1 MELGLVLRLL
11 LLEMFI
17 SETQTQQA
25 SELISSECLKN
36 TLHFTL
42 SMELFK
48 DKYLSFF
55 AVDQSGIA
63 WELDEALASQCG
75 YTVTYSSRTSIV
87 FRASALSC
95 YSHLEKDVFTVTI
108 QIKVAHAPD
117 MKNATTHQKS
127 ASCSYGPQSPRE
139 IVCETNY
146 MEVSVRRNVPQNEK
160 DFILNE
166 PQDWILS
173 FSEAKAMEASMW
185 QIVFHRPEEKRA
197 LLVSDAW
204 RAGFGFSTT
213 ETRILLRVPYNAAQV
228 QLVKVQGNTFSVV
241 SSSMFYKQHWM
252 ILMVDTSVAC
262 PVDGVNYTNKTII
275 WTVPKYFQALC
286 TGATGFK
293 DVIVE
298 AGVNLRKLSANEMAS
313 RKFVLSNDL
322 NTITVKVPIGAEG
335 GSYKT
340 FVSSGKHGAKY
351 SINLF
356 LEHQWEDSKWG
367 LTKYTVIKEI
377 ETPFEHV
384 GLAVT
389 NNPNL
394 STRLMNVTVGIFL
407 LDVELVNLT
416 IEGTTVTVSEAIQHG
431 YLTYEIQYA
440 NRSKVYVIQ
449 VPFDAPGIKK
459 EYTSDDTRE
468 YTLNVTLKF
477 IIVPTSETFAV
488 PLVTVTAVKDAVLPS
503 ARGFCD
509 GNYFHLIITCGN
521 VDQNWLPFISDQHL
535 MPETAQKYSYSLS
548 DNGTHLAVSV
558 PFLSSLVDYKD
569 IHISGVM
576 ASLHL
581 TLKDGITLANRK
593 GFSISCRFRPSELI
607 QCLPNGTVVITAIKL
622 VRLADLDTSLLVLR
636 DRQCKPSLVTK
647 KTATFKFNVNTCGTS
662 RKFNSTSIT
671 YENDVLYFRP
681 GNDIPVYQLKFV
693 CVYTIKRS
701 ADVQYETKNN
711 MPSSTKPGFGSLDLS
726 MKIFKEKSYS
736 EPYQELEYPVVKY
749 LREALY
755 FEVELLHPADP
766 RLELNLENCW
776 ATNSQSQD
784 SLPQWPILING
795 CENSEDSYRTVFHK
809 VNYSLRVKFPQ
820 HLKRFE
826 VTMFTFVQGTTLL
839 QMQLYFHCSV
849 VICSTTPLP
858 SDMTC
863 QRRCNPQ
870 KRLDRSAE
878 PHPQGQVSSGAVLI
892 RKIKMASKVFFEHCT
907 ILQNEFLIDE
917 WSSLEIHEIPI
928 STRV

>member
-1 MELGLVLRLL
+1 
-11 LLEMFI
+11 
-17 SETQTQQA
+17 
-25 SELISSECLKN
+25 
-36 TLHFTL
+36 
-42 SMELFK
+42 
-48 DKYLSFF
+48 
-55 AVDQSGIA
+55 QSGIV

-75 YTVTYSSRTSIV
+75 YTITYSSRNSLV

-95 YSHLEKDVFTVTI
+95 HSHLDKDVFTVTI
-108 QIKVAHAPD
+108 QINVAHTPD
-117 MKNATTHQKS
+117 MKNATAHQKS

-139 IVCETNY
+139 IVCETSY
-146 MEVSVRRNVPQNEK
+146 MEVRIGSVSVRRDVPQNEK

-173 FSEAKAMEASMW
+173 FSESLFKLLMNFSGQAKAMEASVW

-213 ETRILLRVPYNAAQV
+213 ENRILLRVPYNAAQV
-228 QLVKVQGNTFSVV
+228 QLVKNHTE
-241 SSSMFYKQHWM
+241 
-252 ILMVDTSVAC
+252 
-262 PVDGVNYTNKTII
+262 GVLII
-275 WTVPKYFQALC
+275 KFQ
-286 TGATGFK
+286 
-293 DVIVE
+293 
-298 AGVNLRKLSANEMAS
+298 
-313 RKFVLSNDL
+313 
-322 NTITVKVPIGAEG
+322 
-335 GSYKT
+335 T
-340 FVSSGKHGAKY
+340 FVSSGKHGTKY
-351 SINLF
+351 YISLF

-377 ETPFEHV
+377 ETPFEHA

-394 STRLMNVTVGIFL
+394 STRLMNVTVGMFL

-440 NRSKVYVIQ
+440 NGSKVYVIQ

-477 IIVPTSETFAV
+477 IIVPTSDTFAV
-488 PLVTVTAVKDAVLPS
+488 PIVTVTAVKDAVLPS

-509 GNYFHLIITCGN
+509 ENYFYLIITHGN

-535 MPETAQKYSYSLS
+535 MPEAAQKYYYSLS
-548 DNGTHLAVSV
+548 DNGTHLAISV

-569 IHISGVM
+569 IHISGVI

-581 TLKDGITLANRK
+581 ILKDGITLANRK
-593 GFSISCRFRPSELI
+593 DFSISCRFRPSELI

-636 DRQCKPSLVTK
+636 DRRCKPSLVTK

-662 RKFNSTSIT
+662 RK
-671 YENDVLYFRP
+671 
-681 GNDIPVYQLKFV
+681 
-693 CVYTIKRS
+693 C
-701 ADVQYETKNN
+701 
-711 MPSSTKPGFGSLDLS
+711 SLL
-726 MKIFKEKSYS
+726 EKSYS

-776 ATNSQSQD
+776 ATNSRSQD

-795 CENSEDSYRTVFHK
+795 YGDHPSCEWCENNEDSYRTVFHK

-826 VTMFTFVQGTTLL
+826 VTMFTFVQGTTLS
-839 QMQLYFHCSV
+839 QMQLYFHCSIV
-849 VICSTTPLP
+849 VCSTTPLS

-870 KRLDRSAE
+870 KQLGKKNGITQAVPGACSAAHNALLGVLSIGRLLLVCLYRILKAE
-878 PHPQGQVSSGAVLI
+878 MSH
-892 RKIKMASKVFFEHCT
+892 
-907 ILQNEFLIDE
+907 
-917 WSSLEIHEIPI
+917 
-928 STRV
+928 